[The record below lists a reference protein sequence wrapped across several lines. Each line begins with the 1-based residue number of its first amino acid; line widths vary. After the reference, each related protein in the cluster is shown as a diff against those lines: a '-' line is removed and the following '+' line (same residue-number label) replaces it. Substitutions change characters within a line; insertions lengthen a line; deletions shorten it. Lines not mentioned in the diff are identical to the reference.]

1 MFKKMHKNKM
11 NNKCN
16 ALNTD
21 VAQRGEINEQH
32 QNVIEPIVQKDLIV
46 LSTIHQETP

>member
-1 MFKKMHKNKM
+1 M

-16 ALNTD
+16 ALDTN

-32 QNVIEPIVQKDLIV
+32 QNVIEPIVQKDLIA
-46 LSTIHQETP
+46 LSIIHQATP